1 MFQRILVPL
10 DGSERAARALPVAA
24 RLARASHGTLIVV
37 QAIDIN
43 MNIYAVP
50 EMMITESVVETESS
64 EVDDYLTQ
72 VTAPFKQEGIPIE
85 QIVLFGIPAFLLLST
100 IISSN
105 IDLVVMCSHGRT
117 GFTHWALGSVTEKI
131 ARSSPVPT
139 LILRE
144 HDPIISA
151 LQHPGRAHPLCILIP
166 LDGSIA
172 SKAAI
177 EPAAALISALA
188 VPASGAMHLTRVVQ
202 PTENDIVG
210 HYQRNMD
217 DLVQK
222 TRQSLQKTAKN
233 VRDGFEASSVA
244 PLGLNISCSI
254 AIDTD
259 SAQAIIRIAEH
270 GEDAEDD
277 GVFSGCDVIAMAT
290 HGRTGIDRLTIG
302 SITER
307 VVHTTR
313 LPILVVPM
321 GHNVVQKVADEKHY
335 RGERSASLPRYEMSE
350 TRESARQ

>member
-1 MFQRILVPL
+1 MFRRILVPL
-10 DGSERAARALPVAA
+10 DGSERAERALPVAA

-43 MNIYAVP
+43 MNLYAVP
-50 EMMITESVVETESS
+50 EMMVTESVVETESS

-100 IISSN
+100 ITSSN

-131 ARSSPVPT
+131 ARLSPVPT
-139 LILRE
+139 LVLRE
-144 HDPIISA
+144 HNPISA
-151 LQHPGRAHPLCILIP
+151 IPHLGPTHPLRILVP

-172 SKAAI
+172 SKTAI
-177 EPAAALISALA
+177 EPAAALIAALA
-188 VPASGAMHLTRVVQ
+188 VPASGALHLTRVVQ

-244 PLGLNISCSI
+244 PLGLDISCSV

-277 GVFSGCDVIAMAT
+277 GVFSDCDVIAMAT
-290 HGRTGIDRLTIG
+290 HGRTGIDRLTMG

-307 VVHTTR
+307 VVHATQ
-313 LPILVVPM
+313 LPILVVPIP
-321 GHNVVQKVADEKHY
+321 HNVVQKAADEKQN
-335 RGERSASLPRYEMSE
+335 RGERSASLPRYELFE
-350 TRESARQ
+350 TNEAAR